1 MQKHYKLLIFDADHT
16 LLDYLADERA
26 AFVALYDELSY
37 PQTDELLAF
46 SRYASESTW
55 TEAGMYDV
63 HDKNVQQN
71 YHRVYR
77 EHVTGIFEKIFAKF
91 GAPETKL
98 SAQTAGEKFLQY
110 LERKGALFSG
120 ARETLVALSKRYKIC
135 IATNGISPIQRG
147 RLSELKPFVAELY
160 ISEEVGAIKPLP
172 AYFQKICREQ
182 GVLPSECLMIGDS
195 LSSDVAGAKA
205 VGMDS
210 CWYNP
215 RSEKNS
221 TPFTP
226 NFEIKTLQE
235 LQTLL

>member
-1 MQKHYKLLIFDADHT
+1 MKGYKLLIFDADHT

-37 PQTDELLAF
+37 PQTEEILAF
-46 SRYASESTW
+46 SRFASESTW

-63 HDKNVQQN
+63 HDKRVQET

-91 GAPETKL
+91 GAPENKI
-98 SAQTAGEKFLQY
+98 SPKAAGEKFLRY
-110 LERKGALFSG
+110 LERKGALLAG
-120 ARETLVALSKRYKIC
+120 ARETLAALSKNHKIC

-147 RLSELKPFVAELY
+147 RLSSLKDFAAQIY
-160 ISEEVGAIKPLP
+160 ISEEVGAIKPLSV
-172 AYFQKICREQ
+172 FFEKICREQ

-205 VGMDS
+205 AGMDS

-215 RSEKNS
+215 RGERNTASVS
-221 TPFTP
+221 PDY
-226 NFEIKTLQE
+226 EIRTLTE
-235 LQTLL
+235 LQDLL